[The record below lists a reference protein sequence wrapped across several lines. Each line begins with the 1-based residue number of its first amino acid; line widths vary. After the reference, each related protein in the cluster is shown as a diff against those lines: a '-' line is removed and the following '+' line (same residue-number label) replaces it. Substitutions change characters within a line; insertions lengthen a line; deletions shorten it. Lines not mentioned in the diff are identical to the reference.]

1 MADQSKTAEQL
12 KTERT
17 AAKRSFTRL
26 TNSIIRTHDGM
37 SEEQLR
43 DSFNKLSMEA
53 DKVMEINDE
62 VMCAVIAEKEA
73 ELKKGESVE

>member
-1 MADQSKTAEQL
+1 
-12 KTERT
+12 
-17 AAKRSFTRL
+17 
-26 TNSIIRTHDGM
+26 M